1 MDPDKLLAAARDLV
15 HLGIKGNRVTDE
27 YLRRS
32 VSTIYYALFQ
42 CLSRSNADT
51 VVGGPRAR
59 RGQDEWNLVYRAMDH
74 GKAPSRCRRNDEMK
88 RFPVE
93 IQRFANL
100 FCIAQEQRTKAD
112 YDPNARFSVG
122 SVLVGIMFA
131 SSIIQRFSNVPR
143 HHRRAFAVYLLIDK
157 TKG

>member
-1 MDPDKLLAAARDLV
+1 
-15 HLGIKGNRVTDE
+15 
-27 YLRRS
+27 
-32 VSTIYYALFQ
+32 
-42 CLSRSNADT
+42 
-51 VVGGPRAR
+51 
-59 RGQDEWNLVYRAMDH
+59 
-74 GKAPSRCRRNDEMK
+74 MK

-100 FCIAQEQRTKAD
+100 FCVAQEQRTKAD

-157 TKG
+157 RKG